1 VYSLRFVG
9 IASRQGNDKP
19 LRYVKVNTD
28 VDIFAER
35 SRRGKGIGPD
45 GSESG
50 CGWWREGVSSRLD
63 TNLGTR
69 PPRVTCASLTHV
81 LRYQHLI
88 AAHGSKIVLKSLE
101 PGKQIKDAGN
111 LALMASGY
119 DSEAAAREEGVKL
132 QDVLRIVFARARC
145 GVDFGDGTGP
155 RTGLTEHGRELLRST
170 CMKEMDLAPDTP
182 ILGDS
187 MGLTVFKTQP
197 QPRFL
202 WFTARG
208 VIAEP
213 KDAFCDSVSRVYN
226 ARFELSEEQR
236 LAYSVFASSFDQEP
250 NTRLVTLVTAVEC
263 LIRRQ
268 RRSKIALEHI
278 DRLLEQ
284 TRNSTQ

>member
-1 VYSLRFVG
+1 M
-9 IASRQGNDKP
+9 
-19 LRYVKVNTD
+19 
-28 VDIFAER
+28 DIFAER

-155 RTGLTEHGRELLRST
+155 RTASPTWTGIAQRYVYE
-170 CMKEMDLAPDTP
+170 EMDLAPDTP

-197 QPRFL
+197 QPRFV

-213 KDAFCDSVSRVYN
+213 KDAFCDSVSRVCTT
-226 ARFELSEEQR
+226 RFELSEEQR